1 MVAADDAQALTHCGV
16 SRIQSKVCLR
26 RLANMKF
33 SRTQQLGICLLATAL
48 LAYFFLRYLFL
59 PR

>member
-1 MVAADDAQALTHCGV
+1 
-16 SRIQSKVCLR
+16 
-26 RLANMKF
+26 MKF

-48 LAYFFLRYLFL
+48 LAYFFLRYLLL

>member
-1 MVAADDAQALTHCGV
+1 
-16 SRIQSKVCLR
+16 
-26 RLANMKF
+26 MKF

-48 LAYFFLRYLFL
+48 FAYFLLRYLLL